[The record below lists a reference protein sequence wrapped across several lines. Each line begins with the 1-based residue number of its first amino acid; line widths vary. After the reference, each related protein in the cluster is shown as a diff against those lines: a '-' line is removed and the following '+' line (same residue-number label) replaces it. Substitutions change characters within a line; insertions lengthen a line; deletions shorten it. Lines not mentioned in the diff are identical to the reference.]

1 MTISTTVFLEKG
13 EKVQIGRIYPQMNCL
28 TLNIG
33 DQLELSIHAV
43 DAQNM
48 LDLLKG
54 NEVCDGFNILTNGP
68 SQGTTSTKQDG
79 IDYLEEMISDRDLL
93 NRVRAEKDAEDV
105 AEAV

>member
-79 IDYLEEMISDRDLL
+79 IDYLEEFIAEAEMLE
-93 NRVRAEKDAEDV
+93 RAKRDAEDV

>member
-79 IDYLEEMISDRDLL
+79 IDYLEEFIAEVEMLE
-93 NRVRAEKDAEDV
+93 RAKKDAEDV

>member
-68 SQGTTSTKQDG
+68 SQGNTSTKQDG
-79 IDYLEEMISDRDLL
+79 IDYLEEFIAEVEMLE
-93 NRVRAEKDAEDV
+93 RAKRDAEDV